1 MTGPSRL
8 PHGWHAR
15 EPRVQ
20 AVTNGEQIVA
30 DDAPAAEPTL
40 NRAAR
45 RAAARALR
53 RKNP

>member
-20 AVTNGEQIVA
+20 VTTTTEQIVA
-30 DDAPAAEPTL
+30 DDAPDPEPPR
-40 NRAAR
+40 NRAER

-53 RKNP
+53 KGN

>member
-20 AVTNGEQIVA
+20 ATTNGEQIVA
-30 DDAPAAEPTL
+30 DDAPDPAPARNREER
-40 NRAAR
+40 RAAR
-45 RAAARALR
+45 RALR
-53 RKNP
+53 KGNR